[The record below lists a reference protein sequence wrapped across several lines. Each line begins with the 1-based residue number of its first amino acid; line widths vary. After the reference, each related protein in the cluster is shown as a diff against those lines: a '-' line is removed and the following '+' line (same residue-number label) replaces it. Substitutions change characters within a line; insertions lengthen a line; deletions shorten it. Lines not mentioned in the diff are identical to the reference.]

1 MSKAICKKHN
11 IENCPQC
18 RFYPENGTGTDKQE
32 ENNCYS
38 CSRFADCQT
47 EPEYMFEHCDEWRP
61 ESNSDE
67 IREAFE
73 NGVYNVIFAHD
84 FRVYNYDEKVNV
96 PLWDNKEIIK
106 AVAEICVEIHKSALK
121 SQQSLIDEAL
131 ELFRYVRRDHDPGV
145 HSRSIDNFLTKI
157 EKEKT

>member
-67 IREAFE
+67 IREAFD
-73 NGVYNVIFAHD
+73 NQY
-84 FRVYNYDEKVNV
+84 
-96 PLWDNKEIIK
+96 NKEDFNLL
-106 AVAEICVEIHKSALK
+106 EDPEFETQNSFEFFESGYNSALK
-121 SQQSLIDEAL
+121 SQQSLIDEAV
-131 ELFRYVRRDHDPGV
+131 ELLRDNITEVGYTGYISNRTLQKTED
-145 HSRSIDNFLTKI
+145 FLTKI
-157 EKEKT
+157 EKDSK